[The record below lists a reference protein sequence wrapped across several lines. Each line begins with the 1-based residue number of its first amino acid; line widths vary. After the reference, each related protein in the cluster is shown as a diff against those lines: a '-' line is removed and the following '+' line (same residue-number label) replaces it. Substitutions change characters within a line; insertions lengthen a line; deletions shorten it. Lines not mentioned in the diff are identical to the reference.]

1 METPDKK
8 ARNPESM
15 KHIRCSVC
23 GSIGQKGV
31 SFTLSG
37 TDVCNSC
44 FRSPAVSPAKQDT
57 SLIDRIQAE
66 QKAERANPLPEL
78 TDEQKAGRCPDC
90 GVVMEE
96 GHVCKVRG
104 INEPDP
110 PSPFPVEPL
119 EEAPAPVEPEEAD
132 VVESE
137 EAPTEPVAPDV
148 TTQEAP
154 AEPEGDK
161 APVEPLNAGP
171 DHVTDA
177 AKGIIKAESLD
188 LALIL
193 GNAADGRVGQP
204 EVVRYLRT
212 LER

>member
-1 METPDKK
+1 MEAPDKK
-8 ARNPESM
+8 ERDTESM

-37 TDVCNSC
+37 TDVCNHC
-44 FRSPAVSPAKQDT
+44 FLSPAVSPAKQDT

-66 QKAERANPLPEL
+66 QRAENANPLPEL
-78 TDEQKAGRCPDC
+78 TAEQKAGRCPDC
-90 GVVMEE
+90 GVVMDE

-104 INEPDP
+104 IDEPDP
-110 PSPFPVEPL
+110 PSPFPVEPV
-119 EEAPAPVEPEEAD
+119 EEASAPVEPASDEPCE
-132 VVESE
+132 
-137 EAPTEPVAPDV
+137 TPVADAVEP
-148 TTQEAP
+148 P
-154 AEPEGDK
+154 AVP
-161 APVEPLNAGP
+161 AEPLNAGP

-212 LER
+212 LGR